1 MKETVNCG
9 FWLSISFKKLGLK
22 SFTEYQHSK
31 LIILIICSDPNSISH
46 KPNLK
51 KLDQSQRKIHTQ
63 NQRNAKTK
71 KHNNKSKNEDFVAE
85 RDTCT

>member
-51 KLDQSQRKIHTQ
+51 KLDQTQ

-71 KHNNKSKNEDFVAE
+71 KHNNKSKNEDFVTE
-85 RDTCT
+85 GDTCT